1 MTPPDLRSF
10 LASRPLLATSAAETV
25 DALAARAARVDVAA
39 GELAF
44 REGDPAPF
52 VFLVVSGTFE
62 VLKRSEDGTE
72 ISMRTLG
79 DGEVGGL
86 TNLSGG
92 APRSASL
99 RAKVASV
106 LLAIDKAT
114 FREAMR
120 GDAALTLAVL
130 EALGR
135 KIRAKNALV
144 ATLTER
150 GRRDPRESIVFF
162 DAKPYERE
170 AFERHLPEDLRIT
183 YVAAKLGRDTARL
196 AEGYAVVC
204 AFVNDDLGRP
214 VLEELAALGVRLV
227 AMRCAGTNNVD
238 LAAASALGL
247 AVVRV
252 PAYSPHAVAEHTIA
266 LLLTLVRRTHKAYAR
281 VREGNFSLNGLV
293 GFDLHGKTAG
303 IVGTGKIGAIV
314 ARILLGFGMEVLAF
328 DEAENAELALLGVRY
343 VPLDELFARSD
354 VVSLHVPLT
363 PVTHHLVNATRIA
376 RAKRGLVLLNTSRGG
391 LVDASALVDAL
402 KTGQVSAAGL
412 DVYEEESAYFFQ
424 DRSDRIVQDDLLARL
439 MSFPDVLI
447 TGHQGFLTREALGN
461 IAQATLASVGE
472 LLSGEPLTRQA

>member
-25 DALAARAARVDVAA
+25 DALAARAQRVDVAA
-39 GELAF
+39 GDLAF

-62 VLKRSEDGTE
+62 VLKRSEDGSE
-72 ISMRTLG
+72 ISMRALG
-79 DGEVGGL
+79 AGEVSGL
-86 TNLSGG
+86 TNLAGG
-92 APRSASL
+92 AARSASL
-99 RAKVASV
+99 RAKSAAV

-120 GDAALTLAVL
+120 GDAGLTLAVL
-130 EALGR
+130 DALGR

-150 GRRDPRESIVFF
+150 GRRDPRERIVFF

-183 YVAAKLGRDTARL
+183 YVDAKLGRDTARL

-214 VLEELAALGVRLV
+214 VLEELAGLGVRLV

-238 LAAASALGL
+238 LAAAGALGL

-252 PAYSPHAVAEHTIA
+252 PAYSPHAVAEHTLA

-303 IVGTGKIGAIV
+303 IVGTGKIGAVV
-314 ARILLGFGMEVLAF
+314 ARILVGFGMEVLAF
-328 DEAENAELALLGVRY
+328 DEVENAELAGLGVRY

-363 PVTHHLVNATRIA
+363 PATHHLVSAERIA
-376 RAKRGLVLLNTSRGG
+376 GAKRGVVLLNTSRGG
-391 LVDASALVDAL
+391 LVDAAALVDAL
-402 KTGQVSAAGL
+402 KTGHVAAAGL

-424 DRSDRIVQDDLLARL
+424 DRSDRVVQDDLLARL

-461 IAQATLASVGE
+461 IAEATLASVASF
-472 LLSGEPLTRQA
+472 LAGEPLTRQA